1 MAKHFEKDM
10 EILSIIAEY
19 PQGLYL
25 SQIQKYAHI
34 SSLQNAYKYC
44 KRLIKQGSLTKKDKL
59 YYATGKHLTN
69 SHVVAQKV
77 KQVSSPQAIPTRAH
91 KLGLSYPFLSPLEPD
106 EPQTLF
112 QLGGTEAH
120 IVPLRNNKQ
129 AILKIGNITA
139 KITTKHLELYSK
151 DIYTDNRSL
160 SIELEDDIKREFD
173 KVASDIEQRKNL
185 KLKRLKKGIYDT
197 QIIAQHYAEEHHPF
211 AEAPEESHIV
221 LARHPVDHQIRLDTD
236 KSEGFRELE
245 YKHRLSAG
253 TDKDTGDSQFNG
265 ILDGKINLWDIPHI
279 KDVLR
284 SITENQQMITDHQL
298 SQDAR
303 MDRFTRQIEVHR
315 RVWVK
320 VDRKLSQKRLFE
332 E

>member
-77 KQVSSPQAIPTRAH
+77 KLQVIPTRAH
-91 KLGLSYPFLSPLEPD
+91 KLGVAYPLRNHLAPD
-106 EPQTLF
+106 TPPDLLQF
-112 QLGGTEAH
+112 KGREAH
-120 IVPLRNNKQ
+120 PVALKNNKQ

-139 KITTKHLELYSK
+139 KLTTRRLELYSK
-151 DIYTDNRSL
+151 DIYTDNRTL
-160 SIELEDDIKREFD
+160 SIELEDEVKKEFD
-173 KVASDIEQRKNL
+173 KVAEEIEARSGIT
-185 KLKRLKKGIYDT
+185 LKRLRKDVFDT
-197 QIIAQHYAEEHHPF
+197 SIIAQHYAEEEHP
-211 AEAPEESHIV
+211 ASQAGPDNHKI
-221 LARHPVDHQIRLDTD
+221 LAYSPIDHQRRLGWDTS
-236 KSEGFRELE
+236 KGPRELE
-245 YKHRLSAG
+245 FYHRLSAG
-253 TDKDTGDSQFNG
+253 TDKDTLDSQFNG
-265 ILDGKINLWDIPHI
+265 VLDGKIDLWDIPFL
-279 KDVLR
+279 KEYYVKQSDML
-284 SITENQQMITDHQL
+284 TGY
-298 SQDAR
+298 A
-303 MDRFTRQIEVHR
+303 RQIELHLAVM
-315 RVWVK
+315 K
-320 VDRKLSQKRLFE
+320 KIDRKLSQKKLFE